1 MKVEESQRRGSRKRQ
16 VLRSGRPRRRSGEG
30 DRHRL
35 DVASGKTSGTTGGRR
50 SVHLREV
57 DGDPLGGGA
66 GVTGV
71 KGLVVYRHAHFLK
84 FFDDLLQRSE
94 ASGAGYEGGLE
105 ELPITLSI
113 KLLTFFVISLSMA

>member
-1 MKVEESQRRGSRKRQ
+1 M
-16 VLRSGRPRRRSGEG
+16 LRSGRPRRRSGEG

-35 DVASGKTSGTTGGRR
+35 DVASGMTSGTTGGRR

-66 GVTGV
+66 GVAGV

-84 FFDDLLQRSE
+84 FFDDLLQRSGASG

-113 KLLTFFVISLSMA
+113 TLLTFFVISLSMA